1 MEPLG
6 GDLWLDLSKG
16 GSSLLRALRSA
27 SRPNVHQGIGSP
39 NPPVSFVF
47 STSGAVDLV
56 QRKVMV
62 REGRL
67 TASDSDHVCLTAEL
81 DKFLTFSWGI
91 SGEDFQDPSILLQVD
106 HLDLQPWLN
115 WIDSGLPLESA
126 WLDGQGAIEFAEH
139 GRSLQTRLNMEIKE
153 ADWTLQERT
162 LEKTQMKIE
171 MEAEWEDF
179 TTLVLEELKAELRDA
194 ENQPWGSVT
203 LSAMQQDDERM
214 GVPFQP
220 VGKPT

>member
-1 MEPLG
+1 MRCEVQA
-6 GDLWLDLSKG
+6 DQMSIKALDH
-16 GSSLLRALRSA
+16 
-27 SRPNVHQGIGSP
+27 PT
-39 NPPVSFVF
+39 PPVSFVF

-67 TASDSDHVCLTAEL
+67 TASDSDHVWLTAEL

-126 WLDGQGAIEFAEH
+126 WLDGQG
-139 GRSLQTRLNMEIKE
+139 SN
-153 ADWTLQERT
+153 
-162 LEKTQMKIE
+162 
-171 MEAEWEDF
+171 
-179 TTLVLEELKAELRDA
+179 
-194 ENQPWGSVT
+194 
-203 LSAMQQDDERM
+203 
-214 GVPFQP
+214 
-220 VGKPT
+220 